1 MNCAGEEGFASD
13 GYECSRIPEAI
24 QTKVERMIS
33 ESLMYNFLSES
44 GAIK

>member
-1 MNCAGEEGFASD
+1 MNCVGEEGFASD

-24 QTKVERMIS
+24 QTKVGRMVS

-44 GAIK
+44 EGIQ